1 MTDKPSA
8 ADVAGQGVE
17 TGRLTG
23 ADSLQA
29 EADLV
34 DRLLA
39 LVEDRYPADV
49 DRYYSR
55 AQAAEIIRLAVWGYG
70 VLAGSTASAY
80 VADGMKSVLAGPRIG
95 VGSGGDSVVRDE

>member
-8 ADVAGQGVE
+8 ADAADRAADM
-17 TGRLTG
+17 GRLTG